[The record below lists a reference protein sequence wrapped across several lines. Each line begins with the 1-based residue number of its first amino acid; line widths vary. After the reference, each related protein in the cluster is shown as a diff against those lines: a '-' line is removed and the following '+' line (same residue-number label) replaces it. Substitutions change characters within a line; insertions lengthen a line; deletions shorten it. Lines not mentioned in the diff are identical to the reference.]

1 MSEPALSR
9 SGWREAWAIGLIA
22 ICIVLLL
29 CLFSY
34 DWRDVSAL
42 SVPPREPPANF
53 IGPFGAWTAFSLFM
67 GFGLAAYFLPVWFLG
82 FGLTLVFG
90 GVPGLRAKIVWA
102 AVFMASLCGLLAIE
116 PAFWSPL
123 FPLLNID
130 APGGIPAQCVTD
142 WMCSRVLGRVGT
154 LIVDITGMAIS
165 VLLFFGWDAIRSGAV
180 RLALAVEHAIQ
191 SRRTARAERA
201 VENATTRRTTAPL
214 EQPSDTLIPDSEVRS
229 LRKPRSATPRTSSTG
244 SLESAVPNEEA
255 APAFSDSSGPSGPD
269 APEERAPKTAITV
282 ENAATGR
289 GRRSVSPAKVVPPPP
304 ALSGAVTSSGATY
317 ILPAVELLASPV
329 GSVRPAMPEDAEAA
343 ARVIVDTLAD
353 FAIKVEV
360 THVEQGPTVTRY
372 ELVPASGVRLE
383 RISALAPNLQ
393 LNLKANSVRIQ
404 APIPGR
410 GTVGIE
416 IPNAS
421 ATMVYLSDVLN
432 GPEWRT
438 DQMELPLALGKDV
451 GGKALV
457 IDLASMPHLL
467 IAGATGSGKTVC
479 MNSILAG
486 LLLARTPD
494 EMHLML
500 VDPKIVEFA
509 AYRGLPHLE
518 GVRKEVITDSKKVV
532 GGLRWAITE
541 MERRYKL
548 FSKVGVRNIK
558 GFNTRTTEKQ
568 QTLFGGEEPA
578 GGLPVRLPYIVIIVD
593 ELADLM
599 LTAAG
604 EMELY
609 IARLAQMSRAVGIH
623 MILATQRPSVNV
635 ITGTIKANFPAR
647 IAFQVAQKVD
657 SRTILDTMGAEKLL
671 GRGDMLYQSPG
682 ASRVVRAQGAYTTDE
697 EIARIVAFIGN
708 QCPAPA
714 SPGPVEPDGMES
726 ARNVDAGDDDSG
738 AKNNLSPAAPPA
750 VFDSGPATPN
760 YEDMLAKGGDDG
772 NEDSAMIEQSM
783 QIIRETRR
791 ASTSMLQRRLRI
803 GYTRAARIMDTLEE
817 RGIVGPARGSDPR
830 EILID
835 LDGDMKNHAAAS
847 GAATEENG

>member
-1 MSEPALSR
+1 MSEPVLNR
-9 SGWREAWAIGLIA
+9 SGWREACAILLIA
-22 ICIVLLL
+22 VCIVLLL

-42 SVPPREPPANF
+42 CVPPREPPANF
-53 IGPFGAWTAFSLFM
+53 IGPFGAWMAFTLFM
-67 GFGLAAYFLPVWFLG
+67 SFGIAAYFLPVWFLG
-82 FGLTLVFG
+82 FGLTLVFRG
-90 GVPGLRAKIVWA
+90 IANLRAKLVWA
-102 AVFMASLCGLLAIE
+102 AVFMTSLCGLLAIE
-116 PAFWSPL
+116 PSFWYQL

-130 APGGIPAQCVTD
+130 APGGIPAQYATD
-142 WMCSRVLGRVGT
+142 WMCHRALGRVGT
-154 LIVDITGMAIS
+154 LIVDLTGLTIA
-165 VLLFFGWDAIRSGAV
+165 VVLFFGWAAIRNGAV
-180 RLALAVEHAIQ
+180 RLALAVERAIQ
-191 SRRTARAERA
+191 AQRTARAQRA
-201 VENATTRRTTAPL
+201 VENATGRRSTAPL
-214 EQPSDTLIPDSEVRS
+214 AQQGDTLIPDSETRAV
-229 LRKPRSATPRTSSTG
+229 RKPRVAATRTFATGPRESAAPEDEAGPAVPDAVAADEPEQRVSQAATPGENPPAGRVRRVAATKSA
-244 SLESAVPNEEA
+244 AVPLPA
-255 APAFSDSSGPSGPD
+255 AA
-269 APEERAPKTAITV
+269 
-282 ENAATGR
+282 
-289 GRRSVSPAKVVPPPP
+289 
-304 ALSGAVTSSGATY
+304 AVTSNGSPY
-317 ILPAVELLASPV
+317 VIPSVELLDSPAV
-329 GSVRPAMPEDAEAA
+329 GVRPAMPEDAEAA
-343 ARVIVDTLAD
+343 ARVIVNTLSD
-353 FAIKVEV
+353 FGIKVEV

-383 RISALAPNLQ
+383 RISGLAPNLQ

-421 ATMVYLSDVLN
+421 ATMVYLSDVMK
-432 GPEWRT
+432 GTEWHAG
-438 DQMELPLALGKDV
+438 QMDLPLALGKDV
-451 GGKALV
+451 GGKDLV
-457 IDLASMPHLL
+457 IDLARMPHLL

-494 EMHLML
+494 ELHLML

-518 GVRKEVITDSKKVV
+518 GVRKEVITDPKKVV

-558 GFNTRTTEKQ
+558 GFNTRTIEKQ

-578 GGLPVRLPYIVIIVD
+578 GGMPARLPYIVIIVD

-599 LTAAG
+599 LTAAA
-604 EMELY
+604 EMETY

-647 IAFQVAQKVD
+647 IAFQVAQKTD
-657 SRTILDTMGAEKLL
+657 SRTILDTIGAEKLL

-682 ASRVVRAQGAYTTDE
+682 ASRVVRAQGAFTTDE
-697 EIARIVAFIGN
+697 EIARIVTFIGN
-708 QCPAPA
+708 QCPAPTA
-714 SPGPVEPDGMES
+714 IEEAEPEPAERAANAD
-726 ARNVDAGDDDSG
+726 ARNGEEPETGNEAL
-738 AKNNLSPAAPPA
+738 AAAPAA

-760 YEDMLAKGGDDG
+760 YEDMLAKGGGDG
-772 NEDSAMIEQSM
+772 DEDNAMIEQSM

-835 LDGDMKNHAAAS
+835 LDGDMTDHAAGEGS
-847 GAATEENG
+847 AAEENEP